1 MEREFWRPSRLNWKV
16 EAVNFSKVKD
26 LRCAGMWQTG
36 RWPLKERR
44 LMRWKPSCPNL
55 LRKQRKSLT
64 NLLHRWK
71 KICIMKPTTDSRFWT
86 SVKMIVVKPIAR
98 KRLSK
103 VLKRNTAEPNK
114 KKLTS
119 RVVKI
124 SQVTENQLQYQK
136 AKLGKLL
143 PPAPR
148 QRWKYNH
155 RDCRGFLNETSGCK
169 KTWTFNKESKHTRSK
184 YGCDKTPC

>member
-1 MEREFWRPSRLNWKV
+1 MWEWFKWNGERLLEVEREFWRPSRLNWKI
-16 EAVNFSKVKD
+16 EAVIESEGFT
-26 LRCAGMWQTG
+26 R
-36 RWPLKERR
+36 E
-44 LMRWKPSCPNL
+44 PSESQEYC
-55 LRKQRKSLT
+55 KTLT
-64 NLLHRWK
+64 L
-71 KICIMKPTTDSRFWT
+71 KPTTDSRFWT